1 MSKRERLRQ
10 KLRSLPAD
18 ADMRDVQTLL
28 ERFGFKFVRTRGSHH
43 IFEYDDGK
51 RSSQIVFP
59 LHGNKVKRVYIR
71 RVIEIIDE
79 LFPPEEEKTDDENA

>member
-43 IFEYDDGK
+43 IFEYDGDK

-59 LHGNKVKRVYIR
+59 LHGSKVKRVYIR
-71 RVIEIIDE
+71 RVIEILDE
-79 LFPPEEEKTDDENA
+79 LFPPEKEEDDENS

>member
-1 MSKRERLRQ
+1 MSKRERLRR

-28 ERFGFKFVRTRGSHH
+28 ERFGFKFVRARGSHH

-51 RSSQIVFP
+51 WVSQIVFP
-59 LHGNKVKRVYIR
+59 LHGRKVKRIYIK
-71 RVIEIIDE
+71 RVIEILDE
-79 LFPPEEEKTDDENA
+79 LYPPEQAGNG

>member
-28 ERFGFKFVRTRGSHH
+28 ERFEFKLVRTLGSHH
-43 IFEYDDGK
+43 IFEYDDGEQ
-51 RSSQIVFP
+51 SSQIVFP
-59 LHGNKVKRVYIR
+59 MHGRKVKRIYIR
-71 RVIEIIDE
+71 RVIEMLDE
-79 LFPPEEEKTDDENA
+79 LFPPEDETDEND